1 MAVCKTS
8 GSRNCVTADTL
19 NEIHVFVSV
28 FRLHNG
34 SITEGPTEGNRITLT
49 LSPLRLYVSRN
60 YLPLS
65 PLKHVSVEIARTACI
80 TEAKRKDNGSETE
93 AKST

>member
-1 MAVCKTS
+1 MAVFKNP

-34 SITEGPTEGNRITLT
+34 SKTEATEGPTEGNRITLT
-49 LSPLRLYVSRN
+49 LSPSRLYVSRN
-60 YLPLS
+60 NLPLS
-65 PLKHVSVEIARTACI
+65 PVKAR
-80 TEAKRKDNGSETE
+80 
-93 AKST
+93 